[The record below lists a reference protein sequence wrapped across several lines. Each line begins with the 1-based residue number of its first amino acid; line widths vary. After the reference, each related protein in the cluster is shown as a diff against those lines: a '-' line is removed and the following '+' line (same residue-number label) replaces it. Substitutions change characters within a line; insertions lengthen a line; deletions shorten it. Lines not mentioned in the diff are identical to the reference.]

1 MELNQINE
9 QCFYFKGAVNI
20 GYIKNEED
28 GILIDAGLDDSA
40 VKKVIKQL
48 DEKGWPL
55 THLFITHAHADHFG
69 GAAYLKKKKEVKIS
83 APELESAI
91 LTFPILEPIYLQN
104 GNYPFKELRNKF
116 VEGKPVTVDETCT
129 EGPYS
134 IGSLNVTLHNVSG
147 HSYHMLAVQVDDVLY
162 AADSYFDEKTLVKHN
177 IPYIVDGTETIRS
190 LHKLLSMDV
199 NGAVPGHG
207 EYEESFKD
215 TVQKNILYHQKVEED
230 LLKIISREKSTSL
243 DTVIAKL
250 CQLRGLKIENM
261 TSWALFRTGV
271 CAYLKKV
278 VEEGQVQ
285 IIFENNYLSYRRT

>member
-1 MELNQINE
+1 MELKQINE
-9 QCFYFKGAVNI
+9 QCFYFKGSVNI
-20 GYIKNEED
+20 GYIKNEEE

-40 VKKVIKQL
+40 VKKVVKQL

-69 GAAYLKKKKEVKIS
+69 GAAYLKKKKDVMIY

-91 LTFPILEPIYLQN
+91 LNFPILEPIYLQN

-116 VEGKPVTVDETCT
+116 VEGKPVKIDETCT
-129 EGPYS
+129 EGTIA

-190 LHKLLSMDV
+190 LHKLLSMEV

-230 LLKIISREKSTSL
+230 LLKIISREKSTAL
-243 DTVIAKL
+243 GTVIAEL
-250 CQLRGLKIENM
+250 CQLRGVKIDNM
-261 TSWALFRTGV
+261 TSWALFRTAV

-278 VEEGQVQ
+278 VEEGHVK
-285 IIFENNYLSYRRT
+285 IIFDNNYLSYRRT